1 MIAHPVGYHEFK
13 MELHEVEVA
22 ALGRAPAPRG
32 AGRMTSLEGVCPPA
46 VVVARAEDLAEAAV
60 PDGVVVVALGMK
72 QSSPPHVIAAPET
85 IHGPALESAT
95 ELARSLALE
104 LWLRARSEESL
115 DRMAELEH
123 ELLEIGALLTAEQD
137 LNVLLARILTGA
149 RHLVSADAGS
159 LYLTESS
166 PAGPLHLRF
175 ILAQNQSRSAP
186 WKESVIPVDHSSMAG
201 MAALTGE
208 PVVVE
213 DAYELPVDSP
223 FELNKA
229 FDEASGYRSR
239 SVLAVPM
246 TTRGGETV
254 GVIQVINRKRRR
266 DVLLHSHEDV
276 AQHVVPFTRQD
287 LDLLRSLAAQAA
299 VVLENS
305 LLVEEIR
312 GLFDSFVAA
321 SVTAIEQRDP
331 PTSGHSFR
339 VAERTLALAE
349 AVSEAT
355 EGPYRNVTFSQEAMR
370 QLRYAA
376 LLHDVGKV
384 GIREAVLTKE
394 RKLYPYQE
402 LLVRE
407 RFQHATR
414 AAQLE
419 AALDAIQRA
428 EKGPVEH
435 DELKSLNHEML
446 RIRSETK
453 EFLNTVEHANE
464 PTPSSAEA
472 VPLLE
477 VIARKTFLDPDNQRR
492 PLLEST
498 ELGLLQIKRGNL
510 DPAERREIQAHA
522 EHSYRFLMTLP
533 WPRGLERVPELAA
546 LHHEKLDGSGYPTG
560 LSGTEIPL
568 EVRILTICDI
578 YDALTAG
585 DRPYKPRLTP
595 ERAVEILREEALQGA
610 LDSALVELF
619 IGAGIHLRATT
630 TPEGS
635 DSSLT

>member
-1 MIAHPVGYHEFK
+1 
-13 MELHEVEVA
+13 MELNEVEVA
-22 ALGRAPAPRG
+22 VLGRAPAPRA
-32 AGRMTSLEGVCPPA
+32 AGRVASLQEACPPA
-46 VVVARAEDLAEAAV
+46 VVVAQAEDLADAAL
-60 PDGVVVVALGMK
+60 PDGVVVVALGRK
-72 QSSPPHVIAAPET
+72 QSSPPHVIAVPET
-85 IHGPALESAT
+85 IDMPALEAAT

-104 LWLRARSEESL
+104 LWRRARTEESL
-115 DRMAELEH
+115 ERMAELEH
-123 ELLEIGALLTAEQD
+123 ELLEIGALLIAEQD
-137 LNVLLARILTGA
+137 VNVLLARILTGA

-159 LYLTESS
+159 LYLTEVSS
-166 PAGPLHLRF
+166 AGPLRLRF

-213 DAYELPVDSP
+213 DAYELPADSP

-229 FDEASGYRSR
+229 FDEASGYRSC

-266 DVLLHSHEDV
+266 DVLLRSHEDV

-339 VAERTLALAE
+339 VAERSLALAE
-349 AVSEAT
+349 AVSDAT
-355 EGPYRNVTFSQEAMR
+355 EGPYRKVSFSPEAMR

-419 AALDAIQRA
+419 AALASIQRA
-428 EKGPVEH
+428 ASGSLDK
-435 DELKSLNHEML
+435 DEPEALNHEMQ

-453 EFLNTVEHANE
+453 GFLSAVERANE
-464 PTPSSAEA
+464 PTPSSADA

-477 VIARKTFLDPDNQRR
+477 VIARKTFLDSDDQRR
-492 PLLEST
+492 PLLEPT
-498 ELGLLQIKRGNL
+498 ELGLLQIDRGNL

-533 WPRGLERVPELAA
+533 WPRGLKRVPELAA

-585 DRPYKPRLTP
+585 DRPYKPRLSP
-595 ERAVEILREEALQGA
+595 ERAVEVLMEEARQGA
-610 LDSALVELF
+610 LDSDLVDLF
-619 IGAGIHLRATT
+619 IGAEVHLKAM
-630 TPEGS
+630 TPPEKP
-635 DSSLT
+635 DQDLA